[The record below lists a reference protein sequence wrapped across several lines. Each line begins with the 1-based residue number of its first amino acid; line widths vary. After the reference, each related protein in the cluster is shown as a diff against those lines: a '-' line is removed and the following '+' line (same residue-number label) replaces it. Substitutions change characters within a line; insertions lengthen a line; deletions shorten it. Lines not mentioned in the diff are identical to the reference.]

1 LLSFGTELFVFQF
14 AAQKLK
20 IKIYRLIIL
29 PVVYGCE
36 TWLLTLRVE
45 CKLRAFESRALR
57 RIFGDKRDEVTG
69 KWRKL
74 RNEGLNYLHSST
86 NILQVIKSSRM
97 RWAEFVAHMGERRGM
112 YRVLVGKP
120 EGKRPLGKSGHRW
133 ENNIKMDLKE
143 VGCGGMDWI
152 ELPEDRDI
160 WRALVNAVMN
170 LWVP

>member
-1 LLSFGTELFVFQF
+1 LFVFQF

-45 CKLRAFESRALR
+45 CKLRVFESRVLR
-57 RIFGDKRDEVTG
+57 RIFGHKDELTG

-74 RNEGLNYLHSST
+74 HNEELNYLHSST
-86 NILQVIKSSRM
+86 NVLWVIRSSRM
-97 RWAEFVAHMGERRGM
+97 RWAELVAHMGERRGM
-112 YRVLVGKP
+112 YRVLVGKH
-120 EGKRPLGKSGHRW
+120 EGKRPLGKPGHRW
-133 ENNIKMDLKE
+133 EDNIKMDLKE

-160 WRALVNAVMN
+160 WRALMNAVMN
-170 LWVP
+170 LQVP